1 MEPTFQK
8 QAATLQAMR
17 NKGIV
22 CLIPGLGR
30 AMAKCRHL
38 SYFMRYILKALF
50 SRLTPSTIYETTH
63 VVNRVPQR
71 SRVCQVLHASVAIY
85 TVRPELLRGQ
95 AR

>member
-1 MEPTFQK
+1 MEPTFKK
-8 QAATLQAMR
+8 QAATLRAMR
-17 NKGIV
+17 NRGIVFV

-71 SRVCQVLHASVAIY
+71 LSS
-85 TVRPELLRGQ
+85 T
-95 AR
+95 ARICRHLYGATRTFKRAC